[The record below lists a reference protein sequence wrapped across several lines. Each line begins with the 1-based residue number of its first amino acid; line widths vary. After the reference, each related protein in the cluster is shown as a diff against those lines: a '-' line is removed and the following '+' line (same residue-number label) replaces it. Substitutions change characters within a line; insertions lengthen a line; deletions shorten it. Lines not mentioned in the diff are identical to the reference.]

1 MKQFKVLVKIRWLWL
16 YYQLANRQI
25 FPEDRLKVIIEYW
38 EFAKN
43 IGLEKIAYSLS
54 ENIIQTFTPSSDTST
69 YSMQIAMAHISN
81 NNFTET
87 LNGWITLILKKK

>member
-1 MKQFKVLVKIRWLWL
+1 M
-16 YYQLANRQI
+16 
-25 FPEDRLKVIIEYW
+25 KVIIEYW

-43 IGLEKIAYSLS
+43 IGLEKIAYSLT

-81 NNFTET
+81 KTLLKL
-87 LNGWITLILKKK
+87 LNG